1 MKNKVNRKN
10 DCTVHFMVNQQEME
24 EINRRFNQT
33 SYRTKREFY
42 RDSILKNR
50 IISIDLDGKIGN
62 ELRKLSSMI
71 SRNSNNINQ
80 ITKIANNMDHVDREA
95 LEFFE
100 RCIKEEAQLILNIRE
115 MITNQIINEGFL

>member
-1 MKNKVNRKN
+1 M
-10 DCTVHFMVNQQEME
+10 TSVH
-24 EINRRFNQT
+24 II
-33 SYRTKREFY
+33 EFY

-62 ELRKLSSMI
+62 ELRKLSSTI

-80 ITKIANNMDHVDREA
+80 ITKIANKMNHVDREA
-95 LEFFE
+95 LKFFE

-115 MITNQIINEGFL
+115 MITNHIINEAFL